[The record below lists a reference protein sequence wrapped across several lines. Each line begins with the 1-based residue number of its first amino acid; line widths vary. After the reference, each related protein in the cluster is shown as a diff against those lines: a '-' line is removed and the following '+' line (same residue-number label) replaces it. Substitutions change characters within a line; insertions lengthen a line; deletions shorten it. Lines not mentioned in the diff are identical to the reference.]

1 MSDKPEETGAL
12 LARLRELESHELRYQ
27 YAMEAS
33 NDGLWDWH
41 LGSGKIYFS
50 HSFLRLLGYGYE
62 DLPGNLD
69 TLKQYFV
76 HPDDLDNLLQE
87 FAVAVANRRSSLQ
100 LQYRMLKR
108 DGAVIWVHSRAGF
121 FEHDSSGQATRCVV
135 VNSDITRFI
144 LTQQELLHAK
154 AQADRASNIKSEFLA
169 RVSHELRTPMNAII
183 GLGYLLRDTALDEQ
197 QQSYLTSI
205 HSAADSLLQ
214 IINQLLDFSKIEVG
228 RVILEQAHFDL
239 QQLFEKLTRLFEI
252 SALHRPVSITYDLA
266 PEVPRFVRGDA
277 GRLGQVLNHLLNN
290 AFLHAGCDQVVV
302 RVRRLLLPGLVLEF
316 VVEDA
321 GCGMSAEQLQC
332 LEARLCSHQE
342 PGAAGGGG
350 LAICQHLVGLM
361 GGEMHVAAAPGGG
374 CRVSFSARFEPSRLG
389 DNKLREQSRSLG
401 NIRVLVVDDNR
412 IARTILMSTVRSL
425 KLVVDESNHPLAAL
439 DKIRAADSQGY
450 PYHLVLLD
458 YRMPSVNGL
467 QLTGMIKNDLSLR
480 YMPQVFLISA
490 YQRDEISHTDANAL
504 RVDEFLS
511 KPVSE
516 SRLFEAVTRAINRE
530 PRLQAICPLLQ
541 AGAERFALLHQAR
554 VLVVEDNLVNQQV
567 ICGILKKQQVQTW
580 VAGNGLEALELL
592 ANEPFDAVLM
602 DLEMPVMDGLEAT
615 LKIRERWS
623 AGELPILAVTAQA
636 MRGDRE
642 RCLAAGMNGYL
653 SKPVNPELLYTSL
666 AEVLSQPSEHP
677 SNSAD

>member
-1 MSDKPEETGAL
+1 MSDKPEDTGAL
-12 LARLRELESHELRYQ
+12 LARLRELEEHDLRYQ

-33 NDGLWDWH
+33 NDGLWDWN
-41 LGSGKIYFS
+41 LGSDKIYFS
-50 HSFLRLLGYGYE
+50 HSFLRLLGYTYE

-69 TLKQYFV
+69 TLKQSFV

-87 FAVAVANRRSSLQ
+87 FAVAVANRRTALQ

-108 DGAVIWVHSRAGF
+108 DGTVIWVHSRAGF
-121 FEHDSSGQATRCVV
+121 FEHDSAGRATRCVV
-135 VNSDITRFI
+135 VNSDITQFI

-169 RVSHELRTPMNAII
+169 RVSHEIRTPMNAII
-183 GLGYLLRDTALDEQ
+183 GLGYLLRDTSLDEQ

-239 QQLFEKLTRLFEI
+239 QLLFEKLTRLFEI
-252 SALHRPVSITYDLA
+252 SALHRPVAITYDLA

-361 GGEMHVAAAPGGG
+361 GGEMHVAATPGGG

-412 IARTILMSTVRSL
+412 IARTILLSTARSL
-425 KLVVDESNHPLAAL
+425 KLAVDECNHPLAAL
-439 DKIRAADSQGY
+439 DKIRAADSQGR

-458 YRMPSVNGL
+458 YRMPHVNGL
-467 QLTGMIKNDLSLR
+467 QLTGMIKNDLSLQ

-530 PRLQAICPLLQ
+530 PRLQAISPLLQ

-567 ICGILKKQQVQTW
+567 ICGILKKQQVQTR
-580 VAGNGLEALELL
+580 VAGNGREALELL
-592 ANEPFDAVLM
+592 ASEHFDAVLM

-677 SNSAD
+677 SNSSE